1 MSVEQQNPELSFGD
15 LVNQVWKNKGLVIVV
30 CIFTTLA
37 GLYVAIS
44 KPDVYMSEVL
54 LSPNSDDKSSS
65 LGGLTSELSGIST
78 LVGLSLGGSKV
89 DQTLLN
95 LEVLKS
101 RHFLTNFIE
110 ENDLAVKIMAVTSW
124 DMHKKT
130 LSYDEK
136 LYNQDSGQ
144 WVREVSPP
152 RQPKPSAQ
160 ELYEAF
166 TEDNLVITSNTE
178 TGLLTVAIKH
188 YSPYIAQQILTG
200 LVDGI
205 NKELRERAL
214 KEADLSIQ
222 YLESAM
228 KNTDVSQSIRILYE
242 LIETQQNEKMLASV
256 KDDYAFKIID
266 PAIVPEK
273 KYGPSR
279 ALIIVLAMM
288 LGLFLSVT
296 IITIKFSRS
305 L

>member
-1 MSVEQQNPELSFGD
+1 MSVEQQSPELSFGD
-15 LVNQVWKNKGLVIVV
+15 LVNQVWKNKVLVIVV

-37 GLYVAIS
+37 GLYIAIS
-44 KPDVYMSEVL
+44 KPDIYMSEVL

-89 DQTLLN
+89 DQALLN
-95 LEVLKS
+95 LEILKS

-110 ENDLAVKIMAVTSW
+110 DHDLAVKIMAVTSW
-124 DMHKKT
+124 DMHKNT
-130 LSYDEK
+130 FSYDEK
-136 LYNQDSGQ
+136 LYNQDTEQ
-144 WVREVSPP
+144 WVRKVSLP
-152 RQPKPSAQ
+152 RKPKPSAQ

-188 YSPYIAQQILTG
+188 YSPYIAQQILTE
-200 LVDGI
+200 LVDEI
-205 NKELRERAL
+205 NIELRERAL
-214 KEADLSIQ
+214 KEADLSIK
-222 YLESAM
+222 YLESAL

-256 KDDYAFKIID
+256 KEDYAFKIID

-279 ALIIVLAMM
+279 ALIIALAMM
-288 LGLFLSVT
+288 LGLFLSIT